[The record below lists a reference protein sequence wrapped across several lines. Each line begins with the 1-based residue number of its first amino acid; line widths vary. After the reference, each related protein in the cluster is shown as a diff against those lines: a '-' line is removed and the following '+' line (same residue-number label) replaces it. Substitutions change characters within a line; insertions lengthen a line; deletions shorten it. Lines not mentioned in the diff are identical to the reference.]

1 MFKKTLQIKLKN
13 TLQDT
18 PLVLN
23 TVSSLLNRE
32 EILSVEDK
40 VLVCNNPE
48 VDLLQH
54 TGGQNLRVFDNVCAF

>member
-1 MFKKTLQIKLKN
+1 MFKKTLSVKLKN
-13 TLQDT
+13 TPTDT
-18 PLVLN
+18 PLVCSS
-23 TVSSLLNRE
+23 VSSELNKE
-32 EILSVEDK
+32 EIPSVQDK